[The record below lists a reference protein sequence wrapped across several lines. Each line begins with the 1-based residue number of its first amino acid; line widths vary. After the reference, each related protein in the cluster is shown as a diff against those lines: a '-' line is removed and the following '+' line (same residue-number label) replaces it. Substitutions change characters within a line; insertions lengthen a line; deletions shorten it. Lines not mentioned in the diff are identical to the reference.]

1 MSQVRVYVTQS
12 CPYCR
17 MALNL
22 LDKKGVDVTTL
33 RVDLEPSLQD
43 EMIQSSGRNSVP
55 QIFIG
60 DFYVGG
66 YEELAELDMDGKLE
80 PLLNP

>member
-43 EMIQSSGRNSVP
+43 EMIQSSGNSSVP
-55 QIFIG
+55 QIFI
-60 DFYVGG
+60 DDYHVGG